1 MRKLLPIIPLLFIA
15 AACQKDPG
23 TPFASATFDRTI
35 DNSDLWTWAYSNKTA
50 GNLSFTQSYYTGS
63 LTSSKIS
70 RWRVG
75 ISPADTGTS
84 LFFTFPG
91 ADSSTNPPMGKEMFF
106 ATRVTDNTASLVNCT
121 YVENKTVYTGIDST
135 FIGITIEDISY
146 GLITGTFSI
155 KLYSPTATVIITEG
169 HFTKV
174 PMTLQ

>member
-35 DNSDLWTWAYSNKTA
+35 DSGDLWTWDYSNKTA
-50 GNLSFTQSYYTGS
+50 DNLSVAQSYYTGS

-70 RWRVG
+70 RWRVSFSQAG
-75 ISPADTGTS
+75 GGTS

-91 ADSSTNPPMGKEMFF
+91 ADSSTTPPKGKEMFF

-121 YVENKTVYTGIDST
+121 YFEGGTVYTGIDST
-135 FIGITIEDISY
+135 FIAVTIEGVSY

-174 PMTLQ
+174 PMTQ

>member
-15 AACQKDPG
+15 AACQKNSG

-35 DNSDLWTWAYSNKTA
+35 DSGDLWTWDYSNKT
-50 GNLSFTQSYYTGS
+50 GDDLSFTQNYYTGS
-63 LTSSKIS
+63 LTGSKIS
-70 RWRVG
+70 RWRAS
-75 ISPADTGTS
+75 ISPAGPGTS

-91 ADSSTNPPMGKEMFF
+91 FDSSSTLPMGKEMFF

-121 YVENKTVYTGIDST
+121 YAENGTVYTGIDST
-135 FIGITIEDISY
+135 FIGLTIEDISY

-169 HFTKV
+169 HFTQV
-174 PMTLQ
+174 PMAL